1 MKRYTK
7 DGQIKTRN
15 QIVIK
20 GQRTIKD
27 KDGNEKVVSTNT
39 YNPSEEMI
47 LADGWV
53 EYVPPVV
60 EPSVPKKSRMQ
71 VMEEIVLEQYNS
83 RTDISNE
90 EALDRSVVLFGWES
104 YIGKTLNAGQCVVH
118 NNEVYRVRQTHTV
131 QEHYRPS
138 LDTASLYEVI
148 VLTASGTESDPI
160 PYTPPMEIFE
170 GKYYTQFGV
179 LYKCTRD
186 SGTAL
191 AHDLFDLRGLYVE
204 LIEV

>member
-1 MKRYTK
+1 MKRYIK
-7 DGQIKTRN
+7 NNEIKTRN

-27 KDGNEKVVSTNT
+27 KDGNEKVVGTNT
-39 YNPSEEMI
+39 YNPTEEMI

-53 EYVPPVV
+53 EYVPPTY
-60 EPSVPKKSRMQ
+60 EPTPYKKSPREI
-71 VMEEIVLEQYNS
+71 MEEIVLEQYNS
-83 RTDISNE
+83 RTDIPDE
-90 EALDRSVVLFGWES
+90 EALDRAVVIFDWEN
-104 YIGKTLNAGQCVVH
+104 YISKTLNEGQCVVY
-118 NNEVYRVRQTHTV
+118 NEDVYRVRQTHEV
-131 QEHYRPS
+131 QEHYAPS

-148 VLTASGTESDPI
+148 VLTASGTMEDPI
-160 PYTPPMEIFE
+160 PYTPPMEIYE
-170 GKYYTQFGV
+170 GKYYTQFDV
-179 LYKCTRD
+179 LYKCTRS